1 MAKKSNP
8 KMIGAFVVGAVA
20 LAIGGI
26 VAFGGG
32 KFLTEKGKAVL
43 YFSSSSLSGLDVGSP
58 VTFRGV
64 KIGSVTDVIIQYDVD
79 KQILQIPVYA
89 EIEIDRIHVIRGERS
104 VRNMTALIER
114 GLRAQLE
121 VQSLVTGQASIDLDF
136 HPGTPVRLVGGDKS
150 VTELP
155 TIPSDI
161 DQLKSTVTAVLQK
174 IAALPLDQITSELLK
189 TVQTTTELVSNVNA
203 QIGPRFNDLKGISDE
218 AKLVLHE
225 ARTRLELREGE
236 PLQNLNKTLT
246 DAQRLVNNA
255 DKGLAPIYVGAD
267 RLVKSTIVT
276 LEQAQRTL
284 QTAQA
289 TISPDSNLY
298 FQINRTLVEIQ
309 STASSIRILA
319 DYLQRNPNALL
330 TGKRLP

>member
-8 KMIGAFVVGAVA
+8 RIIGAFVVGAVA
-20 LAIGGI
+20 LALGGV

-32 KFLTEKGKAVL
+32 KFFEDKGKAVL
-43 YFSSSSLSGLDVGSP
+43 FFASSSLSGLDVGSP

-64 KIGSVTDVIIQYDVD
+64 KIGSVIDVIIQYDID
-79 KQILQIPVYA
+79 KQSLEIPVFV
-89 EIEIDRIHVIRGERS
+89 EIETGRIQVVRGQRGERNLPIL
-104 VRNMTALIER
+104 VER
-114 GLRAQLE
+114 GLRAQIV
-121 VQSLVTGQASIDLDF
+121 VQSFITGQASIDLGF
-136 HPGTPVRLVGGDKS
+136 HPGTPARLVGTQRGI
-150 VTELP
+150 VELP
-155 TIPSDI
+155 TVPSDI
-161 DQLKSTVTAVLQK
+161 DELKSTVVGVMQK
-174 IAALPLDQITSELLK
+174 IASLPLDQITAELLR
-189 TVQTTTELVSNVNA
+189 TINTTTDLVAGVNA
-203 QIGPRFNDLKGISDE
+203 QLQPRFEDLKGIADE
-218 AKLVLHE
+218 AKLTLKE
-225 ARTRLELREGE
+225 ARARLELREGE
-236 PLQNLNKTLT
+236 PITNLNKTLADT
-246 DAQRLVNNA
+246 QRLVNNA

-267 RLVKSTIVT
+267 RLVKSTIIT